1 MSYKLTRYLHREED
15 MYSLSDN
22 NVYCIYEDHYGRI
35 WVATFAGGINYITQN
50 EAGKTLFINHRN
62 NLKGYPIDPCY
73 KARFITS
80 DNNGRLW
87 VGTTTGAVAFDEN
100 FKKPEDVQFYHFS
113 RMPNDTQSLSNND
126 VHWIISTKK
135 KELYLATFGGDS
147 TN

>member
-1 MSYKLTRYLHREED
+1 M
-15 MYSLSDN
+15 
-22 NVYCIYEDHYGRI
+22 
-35 WVATFAGGINYITQN
+35 
-50 EAGKTLFINHRN
+50 
-62 NLKGYPIDPCY
+62 
-73 KARFITS
+73 
-80 DNNGRLW
+80 